1 VIYRTARHQR
11 ATITVAAAVLAGVA
25 LSACSSSGGSSSP
38 SATTSSSPGATTSSS
53 SGTTTTTAT
62 PVKVTITSFEGS
74 FASLSEYVA
83 DSEGFF
89 TKHGITPNFVNV
101 TSGSAAM
108 QALLAGSANMAN
120 VAIYESLETAAQG
133 ESTKFIVGAA
143 TSTFGELVVSSKVKL
158 PPASAGYAAALK
170 ALKGMK
176 IGVSSKT
183 SATYYTLAIAL
194 QDAGLNPNT
203 DVTVVTAG
211 SLAAQLTALDSGQL
225 QAFMSQE
232 PTTTQAV
239 DGGDQVAFY
248 AYKGSRPA
256 IFDNLITNGI
266 AATDSYISANPAA
279 VKGVHDAIAEA
290 DNYIADLTSA
300 QTSTLATQIA
310 SDFPGVSHSVL
321 TAAITHYQKL
331 FTPTMSTAGVA
342 AANKVLLEFGAIKK
356 AVPYADVV
364 GPTAQG

>member
-1 VIYRTARHQR
+1 MIRQTARHHR
-11 ATITVAAAVLAGVA
+11 ATIAVAAAVVAGVA
-25 LSACSSSGGSSSP
+25 LSACSSSGGSSAPGTTP
-38 SATTSSSPGATTSSS
+38 SSAAPGASTSASA
-53 SGTTTTTAT
+53 GAGAAA

-83 DSEGFF
+83 SSEGFF

-158 PPASAGYAAALK
+158 PPASAGYAAVLK

-203 DVTVVTAG
+203 DVTVVSAG

-290 DNYIADLTSA
+290 DNYIAGLTSA
-300 QTSTLATQIA
+300 QISTLATQIA
-310 SDFPGVSHSVL
+310 SDFPGVSHAVL

-331 FTPTMSTAGVA
+331 FTPTMSQAGVA

-364 GPTAQG
+364 GTTAQG

>member
-1 VIYRTARHQR
+1 MTRPTTRRSR
-11 ATITVAAAVLAGVA
+11 AIITVGAAVIAGGALA
-25 LSACSSSGGSSSP
+25 ACSSSSSSSP
-38 SATTSSSPGATTSSS
+38 PSSGSGGTASSSAAATTSSGSS
-53 SGTTTTTAT
+53 AA

-83 DSEGFF
+83 NAEGFF
-89 TKHGITPNFVNV
+89 TKDGITPNFVNV

-108 QALLAGSANMAN
+108 QALLAGSADMAN

-143 TSTFGELVVSSKVKL
+143 TAPFGELVVSSKVKL
-158 PPASAGYAAALK
+158 PPASAGYAAVLK

-194 QDAGLNPNT
+194 QDAGLNPNS
-203 DVTVVTAG
+203 DVTVVSAG
-211 SLAAQLTALDSGQL
+211 SLSAQLTALDSGQI

-239 DGGDQVAFY
+239 DGGNQVAFY
-248 AYKGSRPA
+248 AYQGSRPA

-290 DNYIADLTSA
+290 DNYIAGLSSSQIA
-300 QTSTLATQIA
+300 TLATQIS
-310 SDFPGVSHSVL
+310 SDFPGVSHSIL
-321 TAAITHYQKL
+321 TQAITHYQKL
-331 FTPTMSTAGVA
+331 FTPTMSQAGVT
-342 AANKVLLEFGAIKK
+342 AANKVLIEFGAIKT

>member
-1 VIYRTARHQR
+1 MIRQTARRYR

-38 SATTSSSPGATTSSS
+38 SSTTPASPDATTSSS
-53 SGTTTTTAT
+53 SGGTTAA

-158 PPASAGYAAALK
+158 PPASAGYAAVLK

-203 DVTVVTAG
+203 DVTVVSAG

-290 DNYIADLTSA
+290 DNYIAGLTSA

-310 SDFPGVSHSVL
+310 SDFPGVNHSVL